1 MNDLNKFKDFTLTEI
16 QQERKRLHTKIKA
29 IRALSFVFDVS
40 IIMMAILFTFEI
52 NLFLNLHPFLIPS
65 VSSVIL
71 HSFITYQNDKSIL
84 LDSVYQRWIIII
96 SIPIRVE
103 KTGVMGIYIIKC
115 LIYQNRLWHCFRF
128 EFGVDVV

>member
-1 MNDLNKFKDFTLTEI
+1 MNNLNKFKDFTLTEI

-52 NLFLNLHPFLIPS
+52 NLFLNLHLFLIPS

-84 LDSVYQRWIIII
+84 LAEQEVFL
-96 SIPIRVE
+96 
-103 KTGVMGIYIIKC
+103 KFIKK
-115 LIYQNRLWHCFRF
+115 
-128 EFGVDVV
+128 